1 MSYNLI
7 IKEGYKG
14 GPCSREEINFSSSRT
29 FDTLDQVE
37 QSILDS
43 LEEIQKKYYIIRR
56 WSESN
61 EMSVSYK
68 ILFKSGNGHG
78 RLVRSHVIRQ
88 NIKHQNIEENDLV

>member
-14 GPCSREEINFSSSRT
+14 GPCSREEINFSTSRT

-43 LEEIQKKYYIIRR
+43 LEEIQNKYYIIRR
-56 WSESN
+56 WSESSD
-61 EMSVSYK
+61 MSVSYK

-78 RLVRSHVIRQ
+78 RLVRTHLIRRNMKHR
-88 NIKHQNIEENDLV
+88 NIDDDLV